1 MNKIIITGKAAS
13 GKDYIRKHLE
23 KNPSISYAPP
33 FTTRPAR
40 MGEINSV
47 DYYFLDDNTYDKMEQ
62 NGCFVVSNEFN
73 GWKYG
78 ITYDQL
84 ISDKNLFILSPRAI
98 QDIPQKY
105 RDEFFIIYIDV
116 AKNVLKDRLKTR
128 TMPGDTSDARIARD
142 DVDFELFLKNKQ
154 YDLIVKDENK
164 SDLIDMILKLV
175 LYGEHQ
181 ANHY

>member
-13 GKDYIRKHLE
+13 GKDYIRKQLE
-23 KNPSISYAPP
+23 KSPFISYAPP

-40 MGEINSV
+40 MGEVNGV
-47 DYYFLDDNTYDKMEQ
+47 DYYFIDDTSYDRIEQ
-62 NGCFVVSNEFN
+62 DGSFVISNEFN

-78 ITYDQL
+78 ITYNQ
-84 ISDKNLFILSPRAI
+84 IKSNKNLFILSPRAI
-98 QDIPQKY
+98 QDIPPKY

-116 AKNVLKDRLKTR
+116 PKDVIVDRLKSR
-128 TMPGDTSDARIARD
+128 TMPGDTSAARIARD
-142 DVDFELFLKNKQ
+142 DADFELFLKNKQ
-154 YDLIVKDENK
+154 YNLIVKDENK
-164 SDLIDMILKLV
+164 SDLIDMILKLA

>member
-13 GKDYIRKHLE
+13 GKDYIRKQLE
-23 KNPSISYAPP
+23 KSPFISYAPP

-40 MGEINSV
+40 MGEVNGV
-47 DYYFLDDNTYDKMEQ
+47 DYYFLDDITYDKMEQ
-62 NGCFVVSNEFN
+62 NGSFVVSNEFN

-78 ITYDQL
+78 ITYNQI
-84 ISDKNLFILSPRAI
+84 ISNKNLFILSPRAI

-116 AKNVLKDRLKTR
+116 AKDVIIDRLKTR
-128 TMPGDTSDARIARD
+128 PMPGDTSAARIARD